1 MNSILNTI
9 LVALVAI
16 LFGAVALLVV
26 NTSLDKSEVVSCLE
40 LQEQA
45 RVYGG
50 FYLTEWQNEMCAV
63 HQIEINAPV
72 K

>member
-1 MNSILNTI
+1 MKTIVNTTLAGI
-9 LVALVAI
+9 VAIFLVAFV
-16 LFGAVALLVV
+16 LLVV

-50 FYLTEWQNEMCAV
+50 FYLTSWQNEMCVA